1 MTTAPQP
8 TLNFAITAT
17 ELSQTIKDI
26 ISQETEINDKVAAL
40 APEQQTFET
49 VILPM
54 SRVDNAVAGLGHL
67 ATSLSYFSPEKDI
80 RDASVEAEKEY
91 DAFGIEQGM
100 RKDLYDAVQNVFK
113 KTDLNALD
121 PEDARLLTKTEL
133 DFRRNGLALE
143 EKKRNE
149 LKEIR
154 TKLSELSIEFSKNQN
169 EESSSKYTFWWM

>member
-1 MTTAPQP
+1 MTTTSAPQP
-8 TLNFAITAT
+8 TLNFGISASDLTKT
-17 ELSQTIKDI
+17 LKDI
-26 ISQETEINDKVAAL
+26 IAQEQEVNDKVAGL
-40 APEQQTFET
+40 SPEQQTFES

-54 SRVDNAVAGLGHL
+54 ARINNEVAGLGHL
-67 ATSLSYFSPEKDI
+67 TTSLSYFSPEKDV

-100 RKDLYDAVQNVFK
+100 RLDLYNAVKNVFD
-113 KTDLNALD
+113 KTDLQALD

-143 EKKRNE
+143 EKERNE

-154 TKLSELSIEFSKNQN
+154 KRLSELSIEFSKNQN
-169 EESSSKYTFWWM
+169 EESSSKW